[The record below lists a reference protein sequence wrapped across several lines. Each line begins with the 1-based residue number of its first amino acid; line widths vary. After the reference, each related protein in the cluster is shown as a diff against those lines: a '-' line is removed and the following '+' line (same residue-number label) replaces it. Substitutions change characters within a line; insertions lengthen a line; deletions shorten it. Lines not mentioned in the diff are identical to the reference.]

1 MNQTEAKT
9 LVISLLDATGLK
21 KVLTSI
27 SATIISFGV
36 IDTLQVISVTV
47 GIAAGV
53 MAFRHYSVATKL
65 NQAKL
70 DKLNS
75 QEDGAV

>member
-1 MNQTEAKT
+1 MNQTEVKA
-9 LVISLLDATGLK
+9 LVVSLLDITGLK
-21 KVLTSI
+21 KTLTSV
-27 SATIISFGV
+27 SATLISFGV
-36 IDTLQVISVTV
+36 NDIAQLIAISV
-47 GIAAGV
+47 GIVSGV
-53 MAFRHYSVATKL
+53 MAIRHYAVATKL